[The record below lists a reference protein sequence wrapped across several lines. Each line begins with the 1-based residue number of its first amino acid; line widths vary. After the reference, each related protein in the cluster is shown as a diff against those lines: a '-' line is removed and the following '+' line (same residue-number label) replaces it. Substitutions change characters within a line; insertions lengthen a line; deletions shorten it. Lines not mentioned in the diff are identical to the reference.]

1 MSPDRL
7 PQIKILILLLS
18 SFLPLPWNLE
28 INHFNFHAQH
38 PELAMQ
44 CTFTIL
50 TPQVCRRQAEQL
62 MLCTSLPYYWAVFQP
77 YRGWHDLAKGPSWKS
92 KVKPTNKKSERLFFL
107 SERQKKQILPF
118 RSHAMYYLPQV
129 ADRIHYENLLLS
141 GTSIIEMSEATC
153 GSEGLQLYWKHM
165 RKTKEVISAGFV
177 FPGLLSFCATYQ
189 DWPWGLVFVQVAA
202 EASNLMLSDRS
213 SYVLTMTEKSCRQR
227 RCRFSTA

>member
-92 KVKPTNKKSERLFFL
+92 KVKPTNKKSERLFFFFVRKTEETDL
-107 SERQKKQILPF
+107 TFPFSCYVLPPSSGWSHTLWKPVAIRYFNNWDVRSYLWIWRPPTLLETHEENKGSHFCWFCFSRSPFILC
-118 RSHAMYYLPQV
+118 
-129 ADRIHYENLLLS
+129 NLS
-141 GTSIIEMSEATC
+141 GLALGVGFCSS
-153 GSEGLQLYWKHM
+153 GS
-165 RKTKEVISAGFV
+165 
-177 FPGLLSFCATYQ
+177 
-189 DWPWGLVFVQVAA
+189 WG
-202 EASNLMLSDRS
+202 
-213 SYVLTMTEKSCRQR
+213 K
-227 RCRFSTA
+227 